1 MGKVAAMGWLARL
14 SFGRGGTALAEAE
27 REDADSTPQ
36 TTGPQLMVLV
46 NDASG
51 RASFKTH
58 VFDDVEAAIE
68 WVRYWF
74 PMDAEIGMT
83 AFWAMTDRPESGPD
97 SVAEPLVM
105 IRDTSRDGVVYL
117 FSFVDIDSAQA
128 FLREEVERGTKP
140 DAMLFYWAVQVKREI
155 DRWGKLTLT
164 PSTPPGVAAF
174 EPEAE
179 AAENSW
185 IVREAPVAERA
196 PAKPAGNARA
206 LMEEAPNART
216 GVTEV
221 NDPGNET
228 FELTSWIE
236 RARKSPSR
244 QRDVVEIAAEV
255 VTASE
260 ESFKTAAVEAEPE
273 VFFDERVVAEAALEE
288 AEAGAAVEA
297 APEALDVEPEPVV
310 STVKAVEETET
321 DVVTETVA
329 FVDAP
334 EAMEAEVEAEAFTDA
349 PELPEP
355 VDDVEVA
362 AVDEASEDTEDR
374 TPIEAVSETER
385 PDLDDRTL
393 RARAGTNGNGH
404 KPPLAHE
411 VVVEINGYKGNHEA
425 RAESSGSESPGADE
439 LRTYVLKETLPSMN
453 GNAAANGHA
462 ADVTSQDGEG
472 TSAIERLEDHSDAE
486 ADDTADQT
494 PEIVHEVRVDA
505 ASNGRDETISIQIAI
520 HLQSRALRMKRWEVK
535 DEPFEGFKSPPGR
548 F

>member
-1 MGKVAAMGWLARL
+1 MGWLARL
-14 SFGRGGTALAEAE
+14 SFGKGGTALAEAE

-58 VFDDVEAAIE
+58 VFDDVESAIE

-117 FSFVDIDSAQA
+117 FSFVDIESARA
-128 FLREEVERGTKP
+128 FMRDEVERGTKP
-140 DAMLFYWAVQVKREI
+140 DAMLFYWAVQVKRQI

-179 AAENSW
+179 AAESNSW
-185 IVREAPVAERA
+185 IVGEAPVAERA
-196 PAKPAGNARA
+196 PAKAVGDARA

-255 VTASE
+255 VAASE

-273 VFFDERVVAEAALEE
+273 VFFEERVVADAALEE
-288 AEAGAAVEA
+288 AEAEAAAEA
-297 APEALDVEPEPVV
+297 APEGLDVEPEPVV
-310 STVKAVEETET
+310 ATVEAVEETDT
-321 DVVTETVA
+321 NVVTETSA
-329 FVDAP
+329 FVDEPKAT
-334 EAMEAEVEAEAFTDA
+334 EAEVEAEAFIDA
-349 PELPEP
+349 PALTEPEE
-355 VDDVEVA
+355 DVEVA
-362 AVDEASEDTEDR
+362 AVDRASEGTVDR
-374 TPIEAVSETER
+374 TLIEAVSATER
-385 PDLDDRTL
+385 PDLDDRAL
-393 RARAGTNGNGH
+393 RARASTNGNGH

-411 VVVEINGYKGNHEA
+411 VVVEINGHRSNHA
-425 RAESSGSESPGADE
+425 AAESTDSGSAMPDD
-439 LRTYVLKETLPSMN
+439 LRPAAPEETLPSMN
-453 GNAAANGHA
+453 GYATANGHA
-462 ADVTSQDGEG
+462 AQVTSSHGEG
-472 TSAIERLEDHSDAE
+472 TPAIERLEDHSDAE
-486 ADDTADQT
+486 ADATVDQT

-505 ASNGRDETISIQIAI
+505 ATNGRDETISIQIAI

>member
-27 REDADSTPQ
+27 REEAQSKPRTSS
-36 TTGPQLMVLV
+36 GPQLMVLV

-58 VFDDVEAAIE
+58 VFDDAESATE

-74 PMDAEIGMT
+74 PIEAQDGIT
-83 AFWAMTDRPESGPD
+83 AFWAMTELPEGGTDSG
-97 SVAEPLVM
+97 AEPLVM
-105 IRDTSRDGVVYL
+105 VRDTSRDGVVYL

-128 FLREEVERGTKP
+128 FLRDEVERGTNP
-140 DAMLFYWAVQVKREI
+140 DAMLLYWAVQVKREI

-174 EPEAE
+174 EPEVE
-179 AAENSW
+179 AGESDSR
-185 IVREAPVAERA
+185 IVHETPVAERA
-196 PAKPAGNARA
+196 PVEPAGNARA
-206 LMEEAPNART
+206 LDEEAPNART

-255 VTASE
+255 VAASE
-260 ESFKTAAVEAEPE
+260 DSFEAGTAAQPESVVE
-273 VFFDERVVAEAALEE
+273 DVVVVEAALEE
-288 AEAGAAVEA
+288 EEAIAAFEAEQEQVD
-297 APEALDVEPEPVV
+297 LEPEPAVATVEVV
-310 STVKAVEETET
+310 EGAET
-321 DVVTETVA
+321 DVATETAA

-334 EAMEAEVEAEAFTDA
+334 EAVE
-349 PELPEP
+349 PELL
-355 VDDVEVA
+355 VEVA

-374 TPIEAVSETER
+374 TPMEAASAPER
-385 PDLDDRTL
+385 PTVDDRDL
-393 RARAGTNGNGH
+393 RARASTNGNGH

-411 VVVEINGYKGNHEA
+411 VVVEINGHKSNHA
-425 RAESSGSESPGADE
+425 AAESTDSEPAMADAVAE
-439 LRTYVLKETLPSMN
+439 ATPPSMN
-453 GNAAANGHA
+453 GHAPTNGHVGQ
-462 ADVTSQDGEG
+462 VTSPYGEG
-472 TSAIERLEDHSDAE
+472 TPAIERLEDHSDAE
-486 ADDTADQT
+486 ADDTVDQA
-494 PEIVHEVRVDA
+494 PETVREVRVDA
-505 ASNGRDETISIQIAI
+505 ATNGRDETISIQIAI
-520 HLQSRALRMKRWEVK
+520 HLQSRALRMKQWEVR
-535 DEPFEGFKSPPGR
+535 DEPFEGFKSPPGK

>member
-1 MGKVAAMGWLARL
+1 MGWLARL
-14 SFGRGGTALAEAE
+14 SFGKGGTALAEAE
-27 REDADSTPQ
+27 LEDADSRPQ
-36 TTGPQLMVLV
+36 TTSGPQLMVLV

-58 VFDDVEAAIE
+58 VFDDAESAIE

-97 SVAEPLVM
+97 SAAEPLVM

-117 FSFVDIDSAQA
+117 FSFADIDSAQA
-128 FLREEVERGTKP
+128 FIRDEVERGTKP

-179 AAENSW
+179 AAESDSW

-255 VTASE
+255 VAASE
-260 ESFKTAAVEAEPE
+260 ESFKTPAVEAEPE
-273 VFFDERVVAEAALEE
+273 VFFEERVVPDAALEE
-288 AEAGAAVEA
+288 AEAEAAAEA

-310 STVKAVEETET
+310 ATVEAVEETQAE
-321 DVVTETVA
+321 VVTGTAA

-334 EAMEAEVEAEAFTDA
+334 EATEPEAEVEKGVFTDA
-349 PELPEP
+349 PEQPELEE
-355 VDDVEVA
+355 DTEVA
-362 AVDEASEDTEDR
+362 AVDAASEDAEDQ
-374 TPIEAVSETER
+374 TPIEGVSAAKR
-385 PDLDDRTL
+385 SDVDDGAL
-393 RARAGTNGNGH
+393 RVRASTNGNGH

-411 VVVEINGYKGNHEA
+411 VVVEINGHKSNHA
-425 RAESSGSESPGADE
+425 AAESTDSGSAMPDDPRPAAPE
-439 LRTYVLKETLPSMN
+439 ETLPSMN
-453 GNAAANGHA
+453 GYATANGHA
-462 ADVTSQDGEG
+462 AQVTSSHGEG
-472 TSAIERLEDHSDAE
+472 TPAIERLEDNSDAE
-486 ADDTADQT
+486 ADDTLDQA
-494 PEIVHEVRVDA
+494 PETVREVRVDA